1 MYRHLISIFC
11 TCGFGHVVQFLE
23 SPLDLRVHPLR
34 PLEVEV
40 AEEPRLGLVEA
51 EAAEALL
58 EDEVH
63 ALPRPLGAVL
73 EPLPEVL
80 YVLVAFKNRVK

>member
-1 MYRHLISIFC
+1 M
-11 TCGFGHVVQFLE
+11 
-23 SPLDLRVHPLR
+23 
-34 PLEVEV
+34 
-40 AEEPRLGLVEA
+40 AEEPRLGLFEA

-63 ALPRPLGAVL
+63 ALPRPLGAAL

-80 YVLVAFKNRVK
+80 YVLVAFKNRIK